1 VKVQDKS
8 VANAVARAIGEELR
22 RARDARGWTRAQVVA
37 LLPSGIGER
46 TLLSYEHGTRQLS
59 VLRLLELCDA
69 LGVTASSVLSL
80 ALQRARLLLEN
91 LALQIDLHAVLNDQR
106 PQDPPL
112 AQWASNKLGR
122 HPDGIVE
129 LVPAAVLELAD
140 FMGYDQSDLAA
151 RLSRFAPGQPT
162 AGSLNGT
169 EIPAQPE
176 YAHHQE

>member
-69 LGVTASSVLSL
+69 LGVTASSVLNL

-91 LALQIDLHAVLNDQR
+91 LALQVDLHALLNDQR
-106 PQDPPL
+106 PQEPPL
-112 AQWASNKLGR
+112 AQWASNKLCR

-140 FMGYDQSDLAA
+140 VMGCDQSELAA
-151 RLSRFAPGQPT
+151 RLSRFAPSMPT
-162 AGSLNGT
+162 TDGLNGMGLSARVDAVQHR
-169 EIPAQPE
+169 E
-176 YAHHQE
+176 